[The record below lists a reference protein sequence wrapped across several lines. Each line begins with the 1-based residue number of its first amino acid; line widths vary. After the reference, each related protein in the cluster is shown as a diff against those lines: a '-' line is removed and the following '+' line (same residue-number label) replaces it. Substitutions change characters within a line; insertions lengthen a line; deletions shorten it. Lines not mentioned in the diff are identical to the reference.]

1 MPAVD
6 STLFGLLSGKSRWLA
21 QRQTLLAQNVANSDT
36 PDYRPWDMRPAGFE
50 ELMRSS
56 GGMPAGLS
64 LATTSTAHLGAEVTA
79 AGVFDDGQVDGF
91 ETAPAGNAVVLPEQ
105 LAKMAHTQLDFELT
119 TNLYRRYVALMKTA
133 LGSSQG

>member
-6 STLFGLLSGKSRWLA
+6 STLFGLLSSKSRWLT

-36 PDYRPWDMRPAGFE
+36 PGYRPWDMRPAGFD
-50 ELMRSS
+50 ELMRSA

-64 LATTSTAHLGAEVTA
+64 LATTSEAHLGVDVTTGA
-79 AGVFDDGQVDGF
+79 AFADRPVDGF

-133 LGSSQG
+133 LGSNQG